1 MNANP
6 QMRSL
11 MQNLDMIR
19 NMMNMMRG
27 GFPGLN
33 ENSMFS
39 PYNAFGNPNSNLSQ
53 LYQEWIDKKKK

>member
-11 MQNLDMIR
+11 MQNPDMMR

-33 ENSMFS
+33 GNSMFN
-39 PYNAFGNPNSNLSQ
+39 PYNAFGNPNTNLS
-53 LYQEWIDKKKK
+53 